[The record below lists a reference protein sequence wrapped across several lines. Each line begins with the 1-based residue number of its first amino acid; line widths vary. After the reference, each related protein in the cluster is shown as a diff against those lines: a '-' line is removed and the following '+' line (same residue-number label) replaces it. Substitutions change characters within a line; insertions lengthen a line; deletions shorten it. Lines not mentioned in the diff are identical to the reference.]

1 MQFIQH
7 DLSGI
12 IEYIPTKFHD
22 DRGHFYESYN
32 QTRFAAN
39 GITENFVQ
47 DNYSYSTAGVIRGL
61 HFQKEPHGQGKLVRC
76 MTGKVMD
83 VVVDLRK
90 SSPTFGQHGTY
101 ILDAEIGNMLYVPVG
116 FAHGFV
122 ALTDAIF
129 VYKCTDFWN
138 KEAESGIRWND
149 PTLNISWGVENPLVS
164 DKDQI
169 LPLFDPNETIFK

>member
-7 DLSGI
+7 DLPGI
-12 IEYIPTKFHD
+12 TEYIPTKFHD

-32 QTRFAAN
+32 QTRFAAH

-149 PTLNISWGVENPLVS
+149 PTLNISWGVENPIVS

-169 LPLFDPNETIFK
+169 LPLFDPNEIIFK

>member
-7 DLSGI
+7 DLPGI
-12 IEYIPTKFHD
+12 IECIPTKFHD

-39 GITENFVQ
+39 GIPENFVQ

-61 HFQKEPHGQGKLVRC
+61 HFQKDPHGQGKLVRC
-76 MTGKVMD
+76 MSGKVMD

-90 SSPTFGQHGTY
+90 SSPTFGQLGTY

-149 PTLNISWGVENPLVS
+149 PTLNIDWGVDNAIVS
-164 DKDQI
+164 EKDQI

>member
-47 DNYSYSTAGVIRGL
+47 DNYSFSTAGVIRGL

-149 PTLNISWGVENPLVS
+149 PTLNISWGVETPVVS